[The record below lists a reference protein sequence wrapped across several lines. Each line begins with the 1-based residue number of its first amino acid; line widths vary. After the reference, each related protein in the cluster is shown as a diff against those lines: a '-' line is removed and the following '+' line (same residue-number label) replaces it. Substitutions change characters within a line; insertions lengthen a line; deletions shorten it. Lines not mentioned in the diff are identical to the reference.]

1 MEICAYLV
9 SHHRHPD
16 VAVSPTRA
24 ADVDTSTSG
33 AGAGRLDPAGLDAV
47 VSSHGFRVLSS
58 TAFAG
63 PGYAGTRR
71 ALAHEPS
78 TGTPAAGT
86 TAGGRDP
93 LQASRAALAAELAGD
108 AASHALVPA
117 SLVEAPRKLLVM
129 DVDSTL
135 IQQEVIELLAAHAG
149 REAEVAAVT
158 EAAMRGELDFA
169 GSLHARVAT
178 LAGLDAGV
186 IEQVRAAVVLSEG
199 ARELVDAFHAA
210 GHLVGVVSGG
220 FIQILAPL
228 ADELGLDFAVAN
240 DLGIAGGLLTGTVS
254 GDVVDAAAKEACLRR
269 WASDAG
275 IPLEHTI
282 AAGDGANDLLMVRAA
297 GLGIAYR
304 AKPALR
310 AAADASIDLPRLDIV
325 RHLAGV

>member
-9 SHHRHPD
+9 SHHRLDDAPASRWD
-16 VAVSPTRA
+16 A
-24 ADVDTSTSG
+24 A
-33 AGAGRLDPAGLDAV
+33 ALDAV
-47 VSSHGFRVLSS
+47 LASHGFSVHAC
-58 TAFAG
+58 TTFEG

-71 ALAHEPS
+71 AVSHAP
-78 TGTPAAGT
+78 GAGGT
-86 TAGGRDP
+86 TADGRDP
-93 LQASRAALAAELAGD
+93 LQTSGAALVAELGGD
-108 AASHALVPA
+108 DAEHALVPA
-117 SLVEAPRKLLVM
+117 TLIEAPRKLLVM

-186 IEQVRAAVVLSEG
+186 IDEVRAAVVLSEG
-199 ARELVDAFHAA
+199 ARELVEAFHAA

-228 ADELGLDFAVAN
+228 AKELGLDFAVAN
-240 DLGIAGGLLTGTVS
+240 DLASADGLLTGTVT
-254 GDVVDAAAKEACLRR
+254 GDVVDAATKEACLRR
-269 WASDAG
+269 WAADAG

-310 AAADASIDLPRLDIV
+310 AAADAAIDVPRLDIL